1 MHGKYLY
8 FSDDNPK
15 RKLIMV
21 QKNLFDKW
29 PSSPSISNTLKPHQL
44 SVSCNNCLKSGP
56 NLSKC
61 GKYAGVMYCVSSM
74 VLLGQS
80 IYWSTKKAFSRY
92 SKVISVDRPLEVTAR
107 GEERGRAYGAPQM
120 EDDALRIFKLRLNF
134 IFCSQAS
141 TTFYRDCKILKII
154 IWTLYI
160 CINAGKIELL
170 NLIASVCRYS
180 SIAAESPPK
189 QTLSCFLLC
198 SKSALILNS
207 EMKSSR
213 HYKTHS
219 HS

>member
-8 FSDDNPK
+8 FLDDNPK

-29 PSSPSISNTLKPHQL
+29 PSSPSISNTLMPHQL

-107 GEERGRAYGAPQM
+107 GEERGRAYGAPQT

-134 IFCSQAS
+134 TFCSQA
-141 TTFYRDCKILKII
+141 
-154 IWTLYI
+154 
-160 CINAGKIELL
+160 
-170 NLIASVCRYS
+170 
-180 SIAAESPPK
+180 
-189 QTLSCFLLC
+189 LSYHVLQ
-198 SKSALILNS
+198 A
-207 EMKSSR
+207 M
-213 HYKTHS
+213 
-219 HS
+219 